1 MPCGDRGRD
10 WNQGMLR
17 TAKHPHGLRVGKGRF
32 LLLGFGGSMVLLT
45 QYISI
50 ILSHPICGTN
60 IKCNVK
66 IINEVFGIFF
76 LTKSLKSSVYFT
88 LTTRPSSDATCQM
101 LGSHVWL
108 LTTDWT
114 EN

>member
-1 MPCGDRGRD
+1 
-10 WNQGMLR
+10 
-17 TAKHPHGLRVGKGRF
+17 
-32 LLLGFGGSMVLLT
+32 MVLLT

-50 ILSHPICGTN
+50 ILSHPICGMN

-114 EN
+114 ENQTVGKGTTAWQHSALQGRCNLFALFPVVG